1 MKKVAHLKDGQI
13 LDIMG
18 RLDFF
23 DAFSRDE
30 LKTLVDV
37 HSSLFVYEKGEYVIN
52 EGGMG
57 KAFFIL
63 LSGTV
68 RVTKGDDAVPITRI
82 FPGDFFGEIAF
93 ITGSRRITSVIAND
107 KVIVMV
113 VDHKLLE
120 KLRPDIRE
128 KIKDKIIEKLIF
140 RLRKTNEMLVS
151 VVQ

>member
-1 MKKVAHLKDGQI
+1 MKKVAHLKEGQI

-23 DAFSRDE
+23 DSFSRED
-30 LKTLVDV
+30 LQTLVDL
-37 HSSLFVYEKGEYVIN
+37 HSNLFVCEKGEYVIH

-68 RVTKGDDAVPITRI
+68 RVAKGNDAVPITRI

-93 ITGSRRITSVIAND
+93 ITGSRRITSVIANET
-107 KVIVMV
+107 VIVMV
-113 VDHKLLE
+113 VDHKLLD
-120 KLRPDIRE
+120 KLLPDIRE
-128 KIKDKIIEKLIF
+128 KIKDKIIEKLIS
-140 RLRKTNEMLVS
+140 RLGKTNEMLVS
-151 VVQ
+151 GVR

>member
-1 MKKVAHLKDGQI
+1 MQKVAHLKEGQI
-13 LDIMG
+13 LDIMS

-23 DAFSRDE
+23 DAFSREE
-30 LKTLVDV
+30 LKTLVDI
-37 HSSLFVYEKGEYVIN
+37 HSSLFVYEKEEYVIN

-93 ITGSRRITSVIAND
+93 ITGSRRISSVIAND
-107 KVIVMV
+107 TVIVMV
-113 VDHKLLE
+113 VDHKLLD
-120 KLRPDIRE
+120 KLLPEIRE
-128 KIKDKIIEKLIF
+128 KIKDKIIEKLIS
-140 RLRKTNEMLVS
+140 RLCKTNEMLVS
-151 VVQ
+151 MFQ

>member
-1 MKKVAHLKDGQI
+1 MKKVAHLKEGQI
-13 LDIMG
+13 LDIMS

-23 DAFSRDE
+23 DAFSREE
-30 LKTLVDV
+30 LETLVDV
-37 HSSLFVYEKGEYVIN
+37 HSSLFVYEQGEYVIN

-68 RVTKGDDAVPITRI
+68 SVTKGDDAVPITRI

-93 ITGSRRITSVIAND
+93 ITGSTRITGVIAND
-107 KVIVMV
+107 TVIVMV
-113 VDHKLLE
+113 VDHKLLD
-120 KLRPDIRE
+120 KLRSDIRE
-128 KIKDKIIEKLIF
+128 KIKDKVIEKLIF
-140 RLRKTNEMLVS
+140 RLKKTNEMLVS